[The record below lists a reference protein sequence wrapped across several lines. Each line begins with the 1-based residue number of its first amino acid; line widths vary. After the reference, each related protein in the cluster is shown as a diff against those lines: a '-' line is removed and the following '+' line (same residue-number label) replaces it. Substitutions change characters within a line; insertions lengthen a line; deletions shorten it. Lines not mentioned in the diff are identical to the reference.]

1 MSHHNYDG
9 DDHHDCHNHIGNHY
23 YDIDDRYGYDDDNDD
38 YWYIQSFH
46 LLRQDGPGVIS
57 DSVDVPEMARTMLTR
72 MMVVWLMPV
81 VLNKKKLYSNF
92 YHNSSVVYNIT
103 TALTIKLFLLL
114 F

>member
-1 MSHHNYDG
+1 MTSTIILVIIIMVLVVAMVMMLILMI
-9 DDHHDCHNHIGNHY
+9 IG
-23 YDIDDRYGYDDDNDD
+23 IFKV
-38 YWYIQSFH
+38 FH

-57 DSVDVPEMARTMLTR
+57 DSVDVPEMARTKLTR

-103 TALTIKLFLLL
+103 TELTIKLFLLL